1 MLFRLPLT
9 QKDNAKW
16 PTLLCWRA
24 FLSGKGRQSCWDK
37 AQIWLSNQLHHQH
50 HRFYEQYGT
59 TGKHYIERSIIKKK
73 KFTSWVESNKRFRV
87 QHRRHWHCPN
97 EQSALDYRYI
107 QQIKHLH
114 VLESTLS
121 YSWLYEKN
129 HPNQVRSFNW
139 VRSGQNGVF
148 RFAKTNRLS
157 ENAFIPPKWDPTS
170 TQVISHLG
178 GMIFLHV
185 NRFCRTVPPRRDC
198 SFSLD
203 AVCFYSY

>member
-1 MLFRLPLT
+1 MPSDLLFYVEGLFYLEKDDKVVETKLRFGLATSCTTNITRFMNNMGPLVST
-9 QKDNAKW
+9 ILTD
-16 PTLLCWRA
+16 PSL
-24 FLSGKGRQSCWDK
+24 
-37 AQIWLSNQLHHQH
+37 
-50 HRFYEQYGT
+50 
-59 TGKHYIERSIIKKK
+59 KKK
-73 KFTSWVESNKRFRV
+73 KFTSWVESNKRLRV

-121 YSWLYEKN
+121 YSCLYEKN

-148 RFAKTNRLS
+148 RFVKINRLS

-178 GMIFLHV
+178 VMIFLHV
-185 NRFCRTVPPRRDC
+185 NRFCCTVPPRGDG

-203 AVCFYSY
+203 SVCFYSY